1 MSWLENYNLFM
12 WYMTFNNHYSAFCWF
27 LTIENKMKWSR
38 LFICCSD
45 FVSIFVYYVIRKKQG
60 THIKVSKRAKFA
72 RKLFIHFSSF
82 PGNKFVHCSIIILHF
97 WPQHFHFDAKSSNLW
112 WIDELSPFQ
121 SNQTWISDRTN
132 TFRLS

>member
-27 LTIENKMKWSR
+27 LTIENEMKSVIHL
-38 LFICCSD
+38 LFRFCIYICVLC
-45 FVSIFVYYVIRKKQG
+45 YTEETRY
-60 THIKVSKRAKFA
+60 THEVSKRAKFA

-82 PGNKFVHCSIIILHF
+82 PGNIFVHCSIIILHF

-121 SNQTWISDRTN
+121 SNQTWISDR
-132 TFRLS
+132 